1 MRSSNKKI
9 ELLIGIAD
17 FKSAIAAVK
26 NGANAVYFGI
36 KGFNM
41 RDLGTNFEKKELKK
55 LMNYLHENE
64 VRGYLAL
71 NTTIYPEELQKV
83 NLILKV
89 AKKAN
94 VDAVIASDLGVMSLV
109 KKNKLELH
117 VSTQASISNPLSL
130 KQFKKIGAKRVV
142 LARELDLVQ
151 VKKMV
156 KCAKKINLEIE
167 AFIHGAMCIAVSG
180 RCFMSHDV
188 FNRSANRGEC
198 LQTCR
203 RTFFLDRKNVQENG
217 SLTKTVYLENENNTS
232 SIEKCDCSTV
242 NEAAAFF
249 IDGSPGNFEKKSIRV
264 SGNTILSAK
273 DMKTIE
279 ILDKII
285 STGIVSL
292 KVEGRTKPI
301 DYIATV
307 TKCYR
312 EAIDSINNGTYS
324 LEKIK
329 IWDEQLASVY
339 NRKFSL
345 GFWQGNPGSKGFTD
359 IEGSNQTKKRKQV
372 GIVKKF
378 YTKPSVCEIKLTA
391 DLKIGDKI
399 IIDGNTTFLEQ
410 EITSMQINH
419 KDIKFGKKGQLVG
432 LKVNER
438 VRINDNVFL
447 FVENK

>member
-1 MRSSNKKI
+1 MKCSNKKI

-17 FKSAIAAVK
+17 FKSGVAAVK
-26 NGANAVYFGI
+26 NGADAVYFGI

-55 LMNYLHENE
+55 LMNYLHENK
-64 VRGYLAL
+64 VKGYLAL
-71 NTTIYPEELQKV
+71 NTTIYPEELKKV
-83 NLILKV
+83 NSILAC
-89 AKKAN
+89 AKKAK
-94 VDAVIASDLGVMSLV
+94 VDAIIASDLGVMSLV

-130 KQFKKIGAKRVV
+130 EQFKKIGAKRVV
-142 LARELDLVQ
+142 LARELDLMQ

-156 KCAKKINLEIE
+156 KYAKKINLEVE

-180 RCFMSHDV
+180 RCFMSHDI

-198 LQTCR
+198 LQVCR
-203 RTFFLDRKNVQENG
+203 RTF
-217 SLTKTVYLENENNTS
+217 YLENEKTNPN
-232 SIEKCDCSTV
+232 IEKCDCNTV

-249 IDGSPGNFEKKSIRV
+249 IDGSPGAFEKKSLKI

-285 STGIVSL
+285 STGVISL

-312 EAIDSINNGTYS
+312 EAIDSIKNKTYT

-329 IWDEQLASVY
+329 NWDEQLASVY
-339 NRKFSL
+339 NRKFSQ
-345 GFWQGNPGSKGFTD
+345 GFWQGNPGAKGFTD
-359 IEGSNQTKKRKQV
+359 IEGSNQTKKRKHI
-372 GIVKKF
+372 GIVKK
-378 YTKPSVCEIKLTA
+378 YYAKPGVCEIKLTA

-399 IIDGNTTFLEQ
+399 IIDGTTTFLEQ
-410 EITSMQINH
+410 VVDSMQINH

-438 VRINDNVFL
+438 VRLNDNVFL
-447 FVENK
+447 FVKNK

>member
-1 MRSSNKKI
+1 MKCSNKNI

-55 LMNYLHENE
+55 LMDYLHKNK

-71 NTTIYPEELQKV
+71 NTTIYPEELKKV
-83 NLILKV
+83 NLILKI
-89 AKKAN
+89 AKKAK
-94 VDAVIASDLGVMSLV
+94 VDAVIASDLGVMSLI

-130 KQFKKIGAKRVV
+130 EQFKKIGAKRVV

-156 KCAKKINLEIE
+156 NYAKKINLEIE
-167 AFIHGAMCIAVSG
+167 TFIHGAMCIAVSG

-203 RTFFLDRKNVQENG
+203 RTFFLDRKNVHENG
-217 SLTKTVYLENENNTS
+217 SSTKYLENKNNTS
-232 SIEKCDCSTV
+232 SIEKCDCSTPR
-242 NEAAAFF
+242 EAAAFF

-285 STGIVSL
+285 STGVVSL

-312 EAIDSINNGTYS
+312 EAIDSIKNKTYS
-324 LEKIK
+324 VEKIK

-339 NRKFSL
+339 NRKFSR
-345 GFWQGNPGSKGFTD
+345 GFWEGNPGAKGFTD

-378 YTKPSVCEIKLTA
+378 YAKPSVCEIKLTA

-399 IIDGNTTFLEQ
+399 IIDGTTTFLEQ
-410 EITSMQINH
+410 EVTSMQINH
-419 KDIKFGKKGQLVG
+419 KDIKLAKKGQLVG

-438 VRINDNVFL
+438 VRLNDNVFL
-447 FVENK
+447 FVKNK